1 MTAKIFVINNCW
13 TVFKFLLLRREPL
26 SRISYLIIN
35 HDSVGEVFLVNVEI
49 QEVNSTKAN
58 VAYVGTTIENLKDKK
73 LEIKQRFPSATKE
86 FREIESELK
95 VSSKITFCEFLGFLF
110 MAINFILISCVFI
123 IPCNEKKKLCA
134 DYKNGFLSSL
144 FAGIAASIFATII
157 FTLFTVIY
165 IGFIKYFY
173 AKKKSFW
180 ILIRILYLLLIAI
193 LSIGFGVSAAVFAAS
208 NNRFPK
214 ISDDEK
220 HELFWMYAIGIGSFL
235 FVSISL
241 PILSIIAY
249 ILGFFSEVQELDFED
264 SEKVGIKLIAHKS
277 IPKRGDN
284 KFAKKSIQ
292 TIVQKL
298 LQTDFQQKS

>member
-1 MTAKIFVINNCW
+1 VI
-13 TVFKFLLLRREPL
+13 T
-26 SRISYLIIN
+26 N
-35 HDSVGEVFLVNVEI
+35 HDSVGEVVLVNVEI

-58 VAYVGTTIENLKDKK
+58 VAYVRTAIENLKDKK
-73 LEIKQRFPSATKE
+73 LEIKRFPSATKQ
-86 FREIESELK
+86 FCEIESKLK
-95 VSSKITFCEFLGFLF
+95 VSSKITFREFLGFLF
-110 MAINFILISCVFI
+110 MAINFMLISCVFI

-134 DYKNGFLSSL
+134 DYKNRFLSSL
-144 FAGIAASIFATII
+144 FTGIAASINATII
-157 FTLFTVIY
+157 FTLFIVIY
-165 IGFIKYFY
+165 IGFIKY
-173 AKKKSFW
+173 
-180 ILIRILYLLLIAI
+180 YLLLIPI

-264 SEKVGIKLIAHKS
+264 SEKVGIKLMAHKS

-298 LQTDFQQKS
+298 LQTDFQQKSEVCFAIQRIK